1 MVLAD
6 KFELGF
12 MESIETQ
19 FEEVL
24 SRKKALASKPRIFRL
39 MPFIPH
45 RARLGGFPLESP
57 VL

>member
-1 MVLAD
+1 
-6 KFELGF
+6 

-24 SRKKALASKPRIFRL
+24 SRKPKALAIKPRIFRL